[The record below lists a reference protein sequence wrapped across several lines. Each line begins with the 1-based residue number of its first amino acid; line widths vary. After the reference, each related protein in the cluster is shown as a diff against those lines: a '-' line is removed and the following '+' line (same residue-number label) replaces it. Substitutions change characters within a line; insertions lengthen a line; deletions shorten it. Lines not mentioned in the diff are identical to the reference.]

1 MNFGSSFSA
10 ASQFYNSRTAAAELT
25 AKVGQFNEQIALQAS
40 EKNQAADM
48 GMIENRL
55 KALLT
60 ECQALAQM
68 VTSLFNNVHA
78 SAGTSYSVNGT

>member
-1 MNFGSSFSA
+1 
-10 ASQFYNSRTAAAELT
+10 
-25 AKVGQFNEQIALQAS
+25 
-40 EKNQAADM
+40 M

-78 SAGTSYSVNGT
+78 SAGTSYSVSGT